1 MKTTIIGCGYIGL
14 ALAEMLHQ
22 KHHFLT
28 CTTINPKSIKKLK
41 KTTQKSLIMR
51 GTDKNEVSLILEN
64 NDTIIVTVEA
74 KNSDEFENTYLQT
87 AHTIKE
93 CAKEIEAP
101 KKIIFTSK
109 TSVYGNHDGMWVDES
124 APLKAKDE
132 FAKILIDTEN
142 TISSLNDFGWSVAIL
157 RLTQVYGG
165 ENHEIIDLFKE
176 SYKNVL
182 PGHSDYYTNMVHR
195 DDVVGIISYLIDHDI
210 RGIYN
215 VSDDEH
221 PTRDEFSKKICAK
234 LNLDLPK
241 YDPTLADFPDNNKR
255 VANYRIKEKGY
266 LFKHPHRAI

>member
-1 MKTTIIGCGYIGL
+1 MKTTIIGCGYLGL
-14 ALAEMLHQ
+14 APAEKLHQ
-22 KHHFLT
+22 NRHFLT
-28 CTTINPKSIKKLK
+28 CTTINPRSIKKLK

-51 GTDKNEVSLILEN
+51 GTDKNEVFLILED

-101 KKIIFTSK
+101 KRIIFTSK

-124 APLKAKDE
+124 TPLKAKDD
-132 FAKILIDTEN
+132 FARILIDTEN
-142 TISSLNDFGWSVAIL
+142 TILSLNDFGWRVAIL

-176 SYKNVL
+176 SYKKVL
-182 PGHSDYYTNMVHR
+182 TGHSDYYTNMVHR

-215 VSDDEH
+215 LADDEH
-221 PTRDEFSKKICAK
+221 PTREEFAKKICAK
-234 LNLDLPK
+234 LNLDIPK

-266 LFKHPHRAI
+266 IFKHPNRVI